1 MDKKDWEKAKERL
14 SLPLGSVKL
23 IADGYTVTLQ
33 RVPVKDMFHN
43 AIKVFVNGEFKGK
56 WLLEDCEV
64 RRRFISQKAVPLMS
78 RKEIAAYNKA
88 PKSLQR
94 KFKEMRD
101 ARIIQYSSHWTSW
114 NALVK
119 HFEANNQSIQLIDST
134 EWL

>member
-1 MDKKDWEKAKERL
+1 MDRKDWEKAKERL

-43 AIKVFVNGEFKGK
+43 AIQVFVNGEFKGK
-56 WLLEDCEV
+56 WLLEDCEA

-88 PKSLQR
+88 PQSVQR
-94 KFKEMRD
+94 KFKEMRE